1 MACDQLKFRSRIEVP
16 RLLIQTGDP
25 VARNDNREKRLA
37 AQHDAPKSKYISRIC
52 TSLPAT
58 AGSREAYM
66 MPHINRLTGRF
77 FTVLISLGVAILLP
91 RAVVAGEATPRPPL
105 ASPAR
110 AELALQV
117 RADLPSHPFAA
128 LYKDAAAGL
137 SSADSPFAAWPTER
151 RFTPF
156 RLERP
161 APVLVASAEL
171 LPGFTSPARLL
182 AAPPMGGGN
191 GPTLCQI
198 SDTVYRADGSPAQGT
213 VLISWQAFT
222 TAAGQSV
229 TPGSLLVTL
238 DEGGGFNASLAPNTG
253 ASPAGS
259 YYRALFKLNDGTT
272 ETELW
277 VVPNTQT
284 TTIGAIRSKL
294 VPANQ
299 AAQFLTRDYADSYYV
314 GLASTQT
321 ITGVKTF
328 GVSPAVPTPQNPTD
342 AANKAYVDANAGS
355 GNLASPPPIGSVTPN
370 TVAATTLTAGDSS
383 TKLFPFVDVRAYG
396 AVGDAV
402 QMGSC
407 SITAGQ
413 VQLTCNGPYGKGF
426 TASSVGKLIDVPQA
440 GATVANSDNSLITT
454 IATYIDANHVTLRAA
469 AVATVSGG
477 TATFGTDNASAFC
490 AVTQCTQAMYLGI
503 FANGILSGRE
513 LYIPGGAYLTSQPL
527 YCRENLTCRGAGQG
541 GTQIILAS
549 LQNPL
554 PAPATVNFNTPNITP
569 TICLGNATAGTG
581 TCSPD
586 LYSNGATGSL
596 AVYDV

>member
-1 MACDQLKFRSRIEVP
+1 
-16 RLLIQTGDP
+16 
-25 VARNDNREKRLA
+25 
-37 AQHDAPKSKYISRIC
+37 
-52 TSLPAT
+52 
-58 AGSREAYM
+58 
-66 MPHINRLTGRF
+66 
-77 FTVLISLGVAILLP
+77 
-91 RAVVAGEATPRPPL
+91 
-105 ASPAR
+105 
-110 AELALQV
+110 
-117 RADLPSHPFAA
+117 
-128 LYKDAAAGL
+128 
-137 SSADSPFAAWPTER
+137 
-151 RFTPF
+151 
-156 RLERP
+156 

-321 ITGVKTF
+321 ITGLKTF
-328 GVSPAVPTPQNPTD
+328 SVSPAVPTPQNPTD

-355 GNLASPPPIGSVTPN
+355 GNLASPPPIGNVAAN
-370 TVAATTLTAGDSS
+370 TVAATILTAQNVNGVVNAASYS
-383 TKLFPFVDVRAYG
+383 G
-396 AVGDAV
+396 ADW
-402 QMGSC
+402 
-407 SITAGQ
+407 
-413 VQLTCNGPYGKGF
+413 
-426 TASSVGKLIDVPQA
+426 SV
-440 GATVANSDNSLITT
+440 ATNAAI
-454 IATYIDANHVTLRAA
+454 AA
-469 AVATVSGG
+469 APSGG
-477 TATFGTDNASAFC
+477 TVSLLGFTSTQLATPGS
-490 AVTQCTQAMYLGI
+490 VTI
-503 FANGILSGRE
+503 
-513 LYIPGGAYLTSQPL
+513 
-527 YCRENLTCRGAGQG
+527 
-541 GTQIILAS
+541 
-549 LQNPL
+549 
-554 PAPATVNFNTPNITP
+554 TV
-569 TICLGNATAGTG
+569 
-581 TCSPD
+581 
-586 LYSNGATGSL
+586 
-596 AVYDV
+596 